1 MRRDRDRN
9 WWRVYGLGE
18 VGSAEG
24 LIHGTFSL
32 CDEFPSYGDDA
43 FYGLDFGYNDPC
55 ALVRCKILNDCLVCD
70 QLLYEAGLTN
80 QDLSKRFA
88 SLGIR
93 KGYDEIIADC
103 AEPKSIQELYRDGW
117 NVKPA
122 IKGPDSVVAGI
133 QKVNQYKQFWT
144 KRSIDAIKEMR
155 NYMWDKDKEGKLINK
170 PCDNGYDHL
179 LDARRYGLSYRTL
192 KAQGAAYRVAI

>member
-1 MRRDRDRN
+1 
-9 WWRVYGLGE
+9 
-18 VGSAEG
+18 
-24 LIHGTFSL
+24 
-32 CDEFPSYGDDA
+32 
-43 FYGLDFGYNDPC
+43 
-55 ALVRCKILNDCLVCD
+55 
-70 QLLYEAGLTN
+70 
-80 QDLSKRFA
+80 LSKRFA

-93 KGYDEIIADC
+93 KAYDEIIADC

-155 NYMWDKDKEGKLINK
+155 NYLWDKDKEGKLINK

-179 LDARRYGLSYRTL
+179 LDARRYALSYRTL